1 MKEDL
6 SATANHLVEV
16 LCGNERAAHL
26 LAGLIH
32 NDAALE
38 VNEMQVLEDK
48 LDFELPLEKLAIW
61 IDPIGNIPSLK
72 LFYIQQGEKKGNFP
86 LVDVNKIS
94 EKCFSHTQLGAW
106 V

>member
-16 LCGNERAAHL
+16 LCGNERAAYL

-32 NDAALE
+32 NDAAVE

-72 LFYIQQGEKKGNFP
+72 LF
-86 LVDVNKIS
+86 
-94 EKCFSHTQLGAW
+94 
-106 V
+106 